1 MSDTPQPRTPL
12 PWTVVNGRIRGADEG
27 LVFECDE
34 DAEYTVACVNAMHD
48 AGVTPEQLQRVA
60 DKFRRSVSL
69 DETSNLWDHTLSQCE
84 QEPPA

>member
-1 MSDTPQPRTPL
+1 MPDTPQPRTPL
-12 PWTVVNGRIRGADEG
+12 PWHVHDRNNPKFVEMRI
-27 LVFECDE
+27 E
-34 DAEYTVACVNAMHD
+34 DYRYAVACVNAMHE